1 MEVIR
6 LVFLDVVLPILLLMT
21 LGMFLQ
27 KKFDFHLRTITKLIT
42 YCFMPAAVFLNISQ
56 SAFDYQLIGQLFL
69 YLLLFMSSLML
80 LGTGLAKLLKLET
93 PERAALKNS
102 ISLMNA
108 GNYGLPISQLIFS
121 ANPLGVSIQIFI
133 IVIQNILT
141 YSYGLYNLMSASNR
155 FVFRRSFACRSYML
169 ILGLIFQI
177 LDVPLPNFALI
188 PLEQLA
194 DAFMALALFLLGAQL
209 ANIKLKTFHQVIVWS
224 LLGRLFVSPAL
235 ALLFIY
241 LLGIDGVMA
250 QSLLIASALP
260 TSRNTATL
268 ALEHQVAPELHAQVV
283 LYSTL
288 VSSIT
293 VTVVIY
299 VSMVLF

>member
-1 MEVIR
+1 MDVIH

-56 SAFDYQLIGQLFL
+56 SAFDYQLMGQLFL

-121 ANPLGVSIQIFI
+121 ANPLGV
-133 IVIQNILT
+133 
-141 YSYGLYNLMSASNR
+141 R
-155 FVFRRSFACRSYML
+155 FK
-169 ILGLIFQI
+169 
-177 LDVPLPNFALI
+177 
-188 PLEQLA
+188 
-194 DAFMALALFLLGAQL
+194 FLLSSFK
-209 ANIKLKTFHQVIVWS
+209 IS
-224 LLGRLFVSPAL
+224 LPIR
-235 ALLFIY
+235 
-241 LLGIDGVMA
+241 MA
-250 QSLLIASALP
+250 Y
-260 TSRNTATL
+260 TT
-268 ALEHQVAPELHAQVV
+268 
-283 LYSTL
+283 
-288 VSSIT
+288 
-293 VTVVIY
+293 
-299 VSMVLF
+299 

>member
-1 MEVIR
+1 
-6 LVFLDVVLPILLLMT
+6 
-21 LGMFLQ
+21 
-27 KKFDFHLRTITKLIT
+27 
-42 YCFMPAAVFLNISQ
+42 
-56 SAFDYQLIGQLFL
+56 
-69 YLLLFMSSLML
+69 
-80 LGTGLAKLLKLET
+80 
-93 PERAALKNS
+93 
-102 ISLMNA
+102 
-108 GNYGLPISQLIFS
+108 
-121 ANPLGVSIQIFI
+121 
-133 IVIQNILT
+133 
-141 YSYGLYNLMSASNR
+141 MSASKSILNILKALVR
-155 FVFRRSFACRSYML
+155 LPIIHAL
-169 ILGLIFQI
+169 ILGLVFQI
-177 LDVPLPNFALI
+177 SDVPLPNFALI

-209 ANIKLKTFHQVIVWS
+209 ANIKLKAFHQVIVWS